1 MKNILL
7 PEPHKILDIRKMTD
21 LEWLFRVEYKDASK
35 IQFGQFMQISLPKVG
50 ECPISITNFSV
61 EENWIEFLIRK
72 VGIVTDELFKLKPGT
87 IMPMR
92 GPYGKGFDLENYR
105 GKNVIVVTGGSGL
118 APIRSFIDYIY
129 KNPEKVKSLE
139 LLFGFK
145 DMDSVLFKEDLLKW
159 RDKFNLTL
167 TVDKGCG
174 IDGECVGLV
183 TEYVPQLQLLHKNIS
198 DLEIIIVGPPA
209 MMKYTALEFKR
220 IGISDENI
228 WLSFER
234 KMSCAIG
241 KCGHC
246 RIDETYVCLEG
257 PVFNYSKAKDLVD

>member
-129 KNPEKVKSLE
+129 KNPETVKSLE

>member
-129 KNPEKVKSLE
+129 KNPETVKSLE

-257 PVFNYSKAKDLVD
+257 QVFNYSKAKDLVD

>member
-1 MKNILL
+1 
-7 PEPHKILDIRKMTD
+7 
-21 LEWLFRVEYKDASK
+21 
-35 IQFGQFMQISLPKVG
+35 
-50 ECPISITNFSV
+50 
-61 EENWIEFLIRK
+61 
-72 VGIVTDELFKLKPGT
+72 
-87 IMPMR
+87 MPMR

-129 KNPEKVKSLE
+129 KNPETVKSLE

-234 KMSCAIG
+234 K
-241 KCGHC
+241 
-246 RIDETYVCLEG
+246 CLVQLE
-257 PVFNYSKAKDLVD
+257 NVDIAE

>member
-72 VGIVTDELFKLKPGT
+72 VGIVTDELFKLKLGT

-129 KNPEKVKSLE
+129 KNPETVKSLE

-198 DLEIIIVGPPA
+198 DLEIIIVRPPA

>member
-7 PEPHKILDIRKMTD
+7 SEPHKILDIRKMTD

-129 KNPEKVKSLE
+129 KNPETVKSLE

>member
-72 VGIVTDELFKLKPGT
+72 VGIVTDELFKLKLGT

-129 KNPEKVKSLE
+129 KNPETVKSLE

>member
-7 PEPHKILDIRKMTD
+7 AEPHKILDIRKMTD

-129 KNPEKVKSLE
+129 KNPETVKSLE

>member
-1 MKNILL
+1 MENILL
-7 PEPHKILDIRKMTD
+7 PEPHKILNITKMTD
-21 LEWLFRVEYKDASK
+21 LEWLFRVEYKEVSK

-92 GPYGKGFDLENYR
+92 GPYGKGFNLENYK

-118 APIRSFIDYIY
+118 APVRSFIDYIY
-129 KNPEKVKSLE
+129 KHPETVKSLE

-145 DMDSVLFKEDLLKW
+145 DMESVLFKEDLLNW
-159 RDKFNLTL
+159 REKFQLTL

-183 TEYVPQLQLLHKNIS
+183 TEYVPQLQLLRKDFN
-198 DLEIIIVGPPA
+198 DLEIIIVGPPV
-209 MMKYTALEFKR
+209 MMKYTALEFKK
-220 IGISDENI
+220 IGIPDENI

-246 RIDETYVCLEG
+246 RIDETYECLEG

>member
-129 KNPEKVKSLE
+129 KNPE
-139 LLFGFK
+139 
-145 DMDSVLFKEDLLKW
+145 
-159 RDKFNLTL
+159 
-167 TVDKGCG
+167 TVN
-174 IDGECVGLV
+174 
-183 TEYVPQLQLLHKNIS
+183 H
-198 DLEIIIVGPPA
+198 
-209 MMKYTALEFKR
+209 
-220 IGISDENI
+220 
-228 WLSFER
+228 
-234 KMSCAIG
+234 
-241 KCGHC
+241 
-246 RIDETYVCLEG
+246 
-257 PVFNYSKAKDLVD
+257 

>member
-129 KNPEKVKSLE
+129 KNPETVKSLE

-145 DMDSVLFKEDLLKW
+145 DIDSVLFKEDLLKW

-209 MMKYTALEFKR
+209 MMKYTALEFKK

>member
-92 GPYGKGFDLENYR
+92 GFDLENYR

-129 KNPEKVKSLE
+129 KNPETVKSLE

>member
-61 EENWIEFLIRK
+61 EEKWIEFLIRK

-129 KNPEKVKSLE
+129 KNPETVKSLE

>member
-129 KNPEKVKSLE
+129 KNPETVKSLE

-228 WLSFER
+228 WISFER

>member
-72 VGIVTDELFKLKPGT
+72 VGIVTDELFKLKSGT

-129 KNPEKVKSLE
+129 KNPETVKSLE

>member
-129 KNPEKVKSLE
+129 KNPETVKSLE

-159 RDKFNLTL
+159 RDTFNLTL

>member
-129 KNPEKVKSLE
+129 KNPETVKSLE

-257 PVFNYSKAKDLVD
+257 TVFNYSKAKDLVD

>member
-129 KNPEKVKSLE
+129 KNPETVKSLE

-174 IDGECVGLV
+174 MDGECVGLV

-234 KMSCAIG
+234 KMSCAVG

>member
-129 KNPEKVKSLE
+129 KNPETVKSLE

-209 MMKYTALEFKR
+209 MIKYTALEFKR
-220 IGISDENI
+220 IGISDEKI

>member
-7 PEPHKILDIRKMTD
+7 AEPHKILDIRKMTD

-72 VGIVTDELFKLKPGT
+72 VGIVTDELFKLKLGT

-129 KNPEKVKSLE
+129 KNPETVKSLE